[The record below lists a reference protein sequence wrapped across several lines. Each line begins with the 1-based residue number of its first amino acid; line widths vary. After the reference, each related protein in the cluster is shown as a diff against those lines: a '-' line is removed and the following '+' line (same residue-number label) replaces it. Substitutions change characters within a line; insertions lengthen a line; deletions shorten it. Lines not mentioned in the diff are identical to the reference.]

1 MNRSLALLLVLS
13 LVAVPATTGAQ
24 PPSIYVSDVSVSPG
38 SPAPGEQFTATVTI
52 QNAQSSPSQALIT
65 DVALQSGDGG
75 TEYARVEDLGTI
87 PPGGQIRVPVTLSFD
102 DPGTRQLR
110 FAVYARTEQY
120 ANQEDRTR
128 VNAPFVVN
136 VRQGGLQLSVEST
149 DAVVGAESPVTVT
162 AANGD
167 NSTARNL
174 RVSLEGR
181 NAAVDDPARVAA
193 TLAGGSERAFNFTA
207 TPTARDAAVTATLRY
222 TTAEGNDRTVRQT
235 LNLNAEPL
243 REDVRV
249 DASVGSGGDTPP
261 VTVDVSNF
269 GNAPLTDAVVSA
281 SANGTT
287 YARRSLGEVPAEGNR
302 TVRLNLS
309 GVSAEGKSL
318 DVTVDYETGGSQG
331 SAATRVAYSANP
343 ARIELT
349 GVNFENEGDHV
360 LVSGSA
366 SNVGLSDASST
377 VVSVVPTDGVTPV
390 GPNREYF
397 VGTVPASDFVSFD
410 LTARVDDGVTEVPVR
425 VSYIA
430 DGVRRSTIH
439 RVPIDDVSTPQSE
452 GGGGGGPSLL
462 LLLGGAVALVVV
474 VGVAA
479 YAYVRR

>member
-24 PPSIYVSDVSVSPG
+24 TPSLYVSNVSVSP
-38 SPAPGEQFTATVTI
+38 STPAPGERFTATVTI
-52 QNAQSSPSQALIT
+52 QNAQSSPSAAVVT
-65 DVALQSGDGG
+65 DVAVQSGDGE
-75 TEYARVEDLGTI
+75 TEYTRVEDLGTV

-110 FAVYARTEQY
+110 FSVYARTEQY
-120 ANQEDRTR
+120 ASADERVR

-136 VRQGGLQLSVEST
+136 VRGGGVQLGVRKG
-149 DAVVGAESPVTVT
+149 DAVVGAETPVTVT
-162 AANGD
+162 AVNGED
-167 NSTARNL
+167 STVRNL

-181 NAAVDDPARVAA
+181 SATVEDPTRIAA
-193 TLAGGSERAFNFTA
+193 TLAGGSERVFNFTA

-222 TTAEGNDRTVRQT
+222 TTGEGNDRTVRQT
-235 LNLNAEPL
+235 LDLNAEPL

-287 YARRSLGEVPAEGNR
+287 YARRSVGTVPAEGNR
-302 TVRLNLS
+302 TVVLNLS
-309 GVSAEGKSL
+309 GVPAESEAL

-331 SAATRVAYSANP
+331 SAATRVPYSANP

-349 GVNFENEGDHV
+349 GVSFQQEGDHV

-390 GPNREYF
+390 APNREYF

-410 LTARVDDGVTEVPVR
+410 LTARIDEGVTELPVR
-425 VSYIA
+425 VTYIA
-430 DGVRRSTIH
+430 DGVRRSSVH
-439 RVPIDDVSTPQSE
+439 RVPIDDVSTPS
-452 GGGGGGPSLL
+452 GGGGGGPSLP